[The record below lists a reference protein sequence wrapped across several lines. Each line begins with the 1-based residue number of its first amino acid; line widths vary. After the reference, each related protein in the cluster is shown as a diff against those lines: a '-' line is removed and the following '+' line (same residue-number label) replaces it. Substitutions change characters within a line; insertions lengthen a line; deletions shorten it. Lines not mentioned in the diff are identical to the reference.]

1 MTEKYSKTFQFFRR
15 KRRSGLSDNAI
26 SGLLDIDDLYDSDI
40 SGGSDDS
47 NVDATYLPESLS
59 DVDPDSS
66 DNDEIIQVQPD
77 FGDQHEPEAAG
88 EHGQGHPPQLD
99 AALSSDKDG
108 VGEPPKSAGSKRYV
122 IANR

>member
-1 MTEKYSKTFQFFRR
+1 MTQREHSFKFRR
-15 KRRSGLSDNAI
+15 FVLSGTEIRNYPI
-26 SGLLDIDDLYDSDI
+26 PLLK
-40 SGGSDDS
+40 
-47 NVDATYLPESLS
+47 PF
-59 DVDPDSS
+59 
-66 DNDEIIQVQPD
+66 DEIIQVQPD